1 MKTLRLISRI
11 LIGLVFIFSGY
22 VKAIDP
28 TGSQL
33 IFTEYFK
40 AFHLGFMIPAA
51 MPVGILLSTAELMLG
66 LCLLLGLR
74 MRLTAWATAAFMGF
88 FTILTF
94 ILAVFNPVSDCG
106 CFGEAIK
113 LTNWQTFFKNVAID
127 AFVVVVFMQRGAYAR
142 LSTCRNELITA
153 GVFAVLSLSLS
164 IYCYRHLPLIDFL
177 PYKVGVNIAQAME
190 FPENAPHDEYKT
202 LLVYEKKGEGRK
214 TFTLAD
220 YPQNDTAW
228 KFVESKS
235 ILTKKG
241 YEPPITDFTVSNAS
255 GDYITDSILNLR
267 GYLFM
272 LTLPHAEE
280 ASLAH
285 AGNINSLAEY
295 AVTHRYV
302 HFVAL
307 SGSADDR
314 VAEYTEK
321 AGSQYPVYFTD
332 EKPLKGMV
340 RANPGL
346 LLLYNGTI
354 VKKWSAYDIPDA
366 DELEQTVLSENPDI
380 LIARHLTCVK
390 LTIEIGVVLLFVLL
404 IMLTYCFRKYGKQSQ

>member
-51 MPVGILLSTAELMLG
+51 MPIGILLSTAELTLG

-74 MRLTAWATAAFMGF
+74 MKLTAWATALFMGF

-94 ILAVFNPVSDCG
+94 ILAVFSPVSDCG

-113 LTNWQTFFKNVAID
+113 LTNWQTFFKNIIID
-127 AFVVVVFMQRGAYAR
+127 AFVVVVFMQRNAYTR
-142 LSTCRNELITA
+142 LSTCRNEFITA
-153 GVFAVLSLSLS
+153 GVFTALSLTLS

-177 PYKVGVNIAQAME
+177 PYKVGVNITQAME
-190 FPENAPHDEYKT
+190 IPEDAKRSVYET
-202 LLVYEKKGEGRK
+202 LLVYEKQGEGRK

-235 ILTKKG
+235 ILKEKG
-241 YEPPITDFTVSNAS
+241 YEPSITDFTVSNAS
-255 GDYITDSILNLR
+255 GDYITDSVLNLR
-267 GYLFM
+267 GYLFI

-285 AGNINSLAEY
+285 AANINSLAEY
-295 AVTHRYV
+295 AALHRHI
-302 HFVAL
+302 HFIAL

-314 VAEYTEK
+314 VAEFTEK
-321 AGSQYPVYFTD
+321 TGSRYPIYFTD

-354 VKKWSAYDIPDA
+354 VEKWSHYDIPNA
-366 DELEQTVLSENPDI
+366 DEMAQTVLSENPDI
-380 LIARHLTCVK
+380 LIARHLTCIK
-390 LTIEIGVVLLFVLL
+390 MAIEIKVVLLFVLL
-404 IMLTYCFRKYGKQSQ
+404 IMLTYCFRKYGKQNK